1 MPLVAEP
8 TTREML
14 DDQLAQ
20 RILVLDGAMGTM
32 VMAAGPT
39 EADYRGQRF
48 KDHAIDLKNA
58 NDVLVLTQ
66 PELIE
71 SIHREY
77 LDAGADIIE
86 TDTFNANVISLE
98 EFGLD
103 EFTHEINQTAAEIA
117 RRAADASSPAVLG
130 RRKSCSRCAAT
141 RNRGDDHI
149 RSPRWWTHTALK
161 FAG

>member
-103 EFTHEINQTAAEIA
+103 EFTHEINQTAAE
-117 RRAADASSPAVLG
+117 RVRHL
-130 RRKSCSRCAAT
+130 
-141 RNRGDDHI
+141 
-149 RSPRWWTHTALK
+149 
-161 FAG
+161 